1 MIKLINIL
9 KEITEGK
16 QIGEIYHFTSLDSTP
31 DILESGKLEPS
42 PDRSEKLG
50 FISFTRNRALSTLG
64 GFKSQVR
71 ITIDGDKL
79 SNKYQILPYA
89 QLKPEV
95 KRDEKDWDT
104 PYSRST
110 QNSESEL
117 IIPSKKYSGK
127 INITPYIKKLDIII
141 YDDMDTYHEDQIG
154 EINKINNISKKLNI
168 PVEYYKY
175 PNRKNNS
182 YWSPQKNK
190 TVN

>member
-1 MIKLINIL
+1 MIKLLDLL

-16 QIGEIYHFTSLDSTP
+16 QVGEIYHFTSLDFIY

-42 PDRSEKLG
+42 SSRLEKLG
-50 FISFTRNRALSTLG
+50 FISFTRNRALPTLG

-89 QLKPEV
+89 QLSPET
-95 KRDEKDWDT
+95 KEDEEIWNT
-104 PYSRST
+104 PFSRVN
-110 QNSESEL
+110 QNSESEVV
-117 IIPSKKYSGK
+117 IPSKKYGGK
-127 INITPYIKKLDIII
+127 INIVPYIKKLDIII
-141 YDDMDTYHEDQIG
+141 YDYMDSYHPNQIG
-154 EINKINNISKKLNI
+154 EMKKINSISKKLNI
-168 PVEYYKY
+168 PVEYYRY

-190 TVN
+190 IVN

>member
-1 MIKLINIL
+1 MIKLLDLL

-16 QIGEIYHFTSLDSTP
+16 QVGEIYHFTSQDFIY

-42 PDRSEKLG
+42 SSRLEKLG
-50 FISFTRNRALSTLG
+50 FISFTRNRALPTLG

-89 QLKPEV
+89 QLKPET
-95 KRDEKDWDT
+95 KEDEEIWNT
-104 PYSRST
+104 PYSRT
-110 QNSESEL
+110 IQNSESEL
-117 IIPSKKYSGK
+117 VIPSKKYGGK
-127 INITPYIKKLDIII
+127 VNIVPYIKKLDIII
-141 YDDMDTYHEDQIG
+141 YDYMDSYHPNQMG
-154 EINKINNISKKLNI
+154 EMKKINSISEKLNI
-168 PVEYYKY
+168 PVEYYRY

-190 TVN
+190 IVN